1 MVHPCLGY
9 NIKGVIWYQ
18 GENDIWEPELYAELF
33 KSLILDW
40 RKQWKKK
47 DMPFLYVQIS
57 LLPGPDWGDASIQ
70 QSFREKQ
77 NVTLPNTGMVY
88 SLDIGDPYDVHPR
101 NKKSYRGEIGRSSIP
116 DCIFRESIIKMRL
129 SL

>member
-1 MVHPCLGY
+1 
-9 NIKGVIWYQ
+9 
-18 GENDIWEPELYAELF
+18 
-33 KSLILDW
+33 
-40 RKQWKKK
+40 
-47 DMPFLYVQIS
+47 MPFLYVQIS

-101 NKKSYRGEIGRSSIP
+101 NKKAIGERLA
-116 DCIFRESIIKMRL
+116 DQAFRIAYSESQ
-129 SL
+129 